1 MDYYNKYQLMLVL
14 DCGDYTSKSKM
25 NSKPQAKACDLWT

>member
-14 DCGDYTSKSKM
+14 IAVLITSTSENKLVSPKSM
-25 NSKPQAKACDLWT
+25 NL